1 MHELATGK
9 LSLCSPNFLFFT
21 KGDTVTFGF
30 KDFKGEYKVLSVYL
44 FSCSWLVLKKFCIFG
59 FNGVQPILLIL
70 FIF

>member
-44 FSCSWLVLKKFCIFG
+44 FSCS
-59 FNGVQPILLIL
+59 
-70 FIF
+70 